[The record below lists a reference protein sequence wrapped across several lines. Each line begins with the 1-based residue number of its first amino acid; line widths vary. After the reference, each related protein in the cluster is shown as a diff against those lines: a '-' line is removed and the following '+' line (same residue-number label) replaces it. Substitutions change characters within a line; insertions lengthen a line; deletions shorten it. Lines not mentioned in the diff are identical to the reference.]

1 MGASNSKEAE
11 LEAEAAAAPP
21 AGRLLLLLFDG
32 VVFSLFGDVD
42 VDRLAATAPP
52 VDLRVGVLRRLVAL
66 LPPAAAVDAFFVG
79 VPAEKDGCAGDNDED
94 VLDVDGGDFVGFL
107 RASDHA
113 FARALA
119 SALAS
124 FLDFLGVGLLAR
136 TSSPSSPPTASALRF
151 LGGIVYDFD
160 DVVGACRWL

>member
-1 MGASNSKEAE
+1 
-11 LEAEAAAAPP
+11 LEAEAAVAPP

-32 VVFSLFGDVD
+32 VVSSLLGDVD
-42 VDRLAATAPP
+42 VERLATTAPP

-66 LPPAAAVDAFFVG
+66 LPPAAAAVDALFVVG
-79 VPAEKDGCAGDNDED
+79 VPAEKDGCGGDDDED
-94 VLDVDGGDFVGFL
+94 FLDVDGGDLVGFL

-124 FLDFLGVGLLAR
+124 FLDFLGVGLFAR

-160 DVVGACRWL
+160 DVVGAC